1 MVEERAL
8 AGKKALGAWFHRCRT
23 ELGDI
28 GVGVFRKLM
37 ASLVEST
44 MLYEAE
50 IWECNRDLEKMEQNQ
65 VRALR
70 LFFGVGTLFF
80 FFECF
85 TFSGDEGPTGQ
96 VAGKDAGCD
105 ILG

>member
-1 MVEERAL
+1 MEVLRIYGNQWQVPVVSPIAL
-8 AGKKALGAWFHRCRT
+8 CWYIMLSDR

-28 GVGVFRKLM
+28 RVGVFRKLM

-80 FFECF
+80 RMFH
-85 TFSGDEGPTGQ
+85 
-96 VAGKDAGCD
+96 
-105 ILG
+105 L